1 MPLVRHAGVGRTAS
15 GDTAWWS
22 VAEGRRGRRWREAIA
37 GAGGLRHSLLLETDP
52 AGRFS
57 HLELATPSGLLTL
70 HPEPGATLHGN
81 VLESGGLRHV
91 VGVAWDA
98 DGVVDIAGSV
108 VCGPAAAI
116 RLRNAVDAGA
126 SIERA
131 TLWITPEL
139 VVGVGPQ
146 RIERPEADVWR
157 IGGGEAFRTDEGGLP
172 LLRDARSWPLDRE
185 PAG

>member
-1 MPLVRHAGVGRTAS
+1 M
-15 GDTAWWS
+15 
-22 VAEGRRGRRWREAIA
+22 EAIA
-37 GAGGLRHSLLLETDP
+37 GAAGLRHSLLLETDP

-57 HLELATPSGLLTL
+57 HLELATPSGLLTI

-116 RLRNAVDAGA
+116 RLRNAVDAVD
-126 SIERA
+126 ERA
-131 TLWITPEL
+131 TLDHPEL
-139 VVGVGPQ
+139 VAGGPQ
-146 RIERPEADVWR
+146 RSSARRRTWR
-157 IGGGEAFRTDEGGLP
+157 MAAGVPD
-172 LLRDARSWPLDRE
+172 DRGCCC
-185 PAG
+185 ATRGHGR